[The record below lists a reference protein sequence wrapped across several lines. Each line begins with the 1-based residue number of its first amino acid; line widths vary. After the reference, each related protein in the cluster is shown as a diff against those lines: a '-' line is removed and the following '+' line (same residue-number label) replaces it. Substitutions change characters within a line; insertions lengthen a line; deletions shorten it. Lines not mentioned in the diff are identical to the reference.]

1 MWILEIKE
9 ILKTERKKNKYTQQ
23 QIADIL
29 KMQRGSYAKY
39 ETGANTPTVENIIK
53 LADLYG
59 VSTDYLLGRYVTKE
73 K

>member
-1 MWILEIKE
+1 MWILEIRE
-9 ILKTERKKNKYTQQ
+9 ILKAERKKNKYTQQ

-39 ETGANTPTVENIIK
+39 ETGANTTTVENIIK

>member
-1 MWILEIKE
+1 MEIRE
-9 ILKTERKKNKYTQQ
+9 ILKSERKKNKYTQQ

-59 VSTDYLLGRYVTKE
+59 VSTDYLLGRYATKE
-73 K
+73 R

>member
-1 MWILEIKE
+1 MEIKE